1 MANIGQGVGDKRQ
14 RSRTFLALIVLLLG
28 MLLAQLDQNVV
39 ATALPTIVGDLGGI
53 SYFAWVTTA
62 YMLAVGVTTP
72 LYGKLGDLYGRK
84 RLFLFAVAAFLL
96 GSALCGVAQTMGQ
109 LVAFRVLQGVGGSGL
124 IVSAIAIY
132 ADLFGPEDRARYG
145 GFFGALFVVSS
156 VAGPLLG
163 GVLTDTLGWRWV
175 FYVNVPVGALAFA
188 LGAFALGSPR
198 ALARDEK
205 PRLDYAGV
213 CLLGALAVCVVLLTT
228 WGGTR
233 FAWVSPVVVG
243 LCAGTA
249 ALLAAWVLVERSAAE
264 PVIPLRL
271 FGGRTFS
278 VATAVTFLGGFSLFG
293 GVFFVPL
300 FLQFVSGAS
309 ATDSGLLLLPL
320 TAGVLVVSL
329 FAGPLIVG
337 LGGVRWF
344 GVAGMGASALGVWLF
359 STLGPDAD
367 RVLSGAYLA
376 LVGVGFGLV
385 MQVYT
390 LAVQNTA
397 PPRDMGTAV
406 STLTFA
412 RQIGGAIGASTFG
425 AIFAARLASELA
437 SRLPESALDRLPKG
451 DSLTPEA
458 VKELPAALQRAV
470 VGGYTGALST
480 VFVVAA
486 AVLALGLLVA
496 LFLGEV
502 PLRESPRKGER
513 DTQGGSGARSP
524 TEGSPPV
531 R

>member
-1 MANIGQGVGDKRQ
+1 MPTGGFGSDKKTGR
-14 RSRTFLALIVLLLG
+14 RGAFLALLALLLG

-39 ATALPTIVGDLGGI
+39 ATALPSIVGDLGGI

-62 YMLAVGVTTP
+62 YILAVAVTTP
-72 LYGKLGDLYGRK
+72 LNGKLGDLYGRK
-84 RLFLFAVAAFLL
+84 PLFLLAIAAFLL
-96 GSALCGVAQTMGQ
+96 GSVLCGVAQTMGQ
-109 LVAFRVLQGVGGSGL
+109 LVTFRALQGVGGSGL
-124 IVSAIAIY
+124 IVSAITIY

-163 GVLTDTLGWRWV
+163 GVLTDSLGWRWV
-175 FYVNVPVGALAFA
+175 FYANVPVSALAFTIA
-188 LGAFALGSPR
+188 AFALKLPR
-198 ALARDEK
+198 TRSGEER
-205 PRLDYAGV
+205 PRLDYAGA
-213 CLLGALAVCVVLLTT
+213 CLLATLATCVVLLTT
-228 WGGTR
+228 WGGTS
-233 FAWVSPVVVG
+233 FAWGSPVVLG
-243 LCAGTA
+243 LCAGA
-249 ALLAAWVLVERSAAE
+249 VALLVAWVFVERSAPE
-264 PVIPLRL
+264 PVIPIRL
-271 FGGRTFS
+271 FGERTFS
-278 VATAVTFLGGFSLFG
+278 VATAVSFLGGFSLFG

-320 TAGVLVVSL
+320 TVGVLAVSL
-329 FAGPLIVG
+329 FAGPLIVR

-344 GVAGMGASALGVWLF
+344 GAAGMGSSALGLWLF

-367 RVLSGAYLA
+367 GVLSGAYLV

-397 PPRDMGTAV
+397 PPRHMGSAV

-425 AIFAARLASELA
+425 AIFASRLASELA
-437 SRLPESALDRLPKG
+437 SRLSEGASRIRAAG
-451 DSLTPEA
+451 ALTPEA
-458 VKELPAALQRAV
+458 VRELPAVLRGAV
-470 VGGYTGALST
+470 VGGYADALSA

-486 AVLALGLLVA
+486 LVLALGLLLA

-502 PLRESPRKGER
+502 PLRETANETGAPRDPGTKGAVEE
-513 DTQGGSGARSP
+513 DTP
-524 TEGSPPV
+524 MP
-531 R
+531 

>member
-1 MANIGQGVGDKRQ
+1 
-14 RSRTFLALIVLLLG
+14 
-28 MLLAQLDQNVV
+28 LDQNVV
-39 ATALPTIVGDLGGI
+39 ATALPTIVGDLGGL

-62 YMLAVGVTTP
+62 YILAVGVTTP

-84 RLFLFAVAAFLL
+84 PLFLFAIAAFLL

-109 LVAFRVLQGVGGSGL
+109 LVAFRILQGVGGSGL
-124 IVSAIAIY
+124 IVSAITIY
-132 ADLFGPEDRARYG
+132 ADLFGPEDRARYQ

-156 VAGPLLG
+156 VAGPVLG
-163 GVLTDTLGWRWV
+163 GVLTDALGWRWV

-188 LGAFALGSPR
+188 IAAFALRLPR
-198 ALARDEK
+198 PYLGEERA
-205 PRLDYAGV
+205 RLDYAGAG
-213 CLLGALAVCVVLLTT
+213 LLAILATCVVLLTT

-233 FAWVSPVVVG
+233 FAWGSPVAVG
-243 LCAGTA
+243 LCAGTV
-249 ALLAAWVLVERSAAE
+249 ALLVAWVFVERSAAE
-264 PVIPLRL
+264 PVIPPRL
-271 FGGRTFS
+271 FGDQTFS

-329 FAGPLIVG
+329 FAGPLIVR

-344 GVAGMGASALGVWLF
+344 GVAGMGASVLGVWLF
-359 STLGPDAD
+359 STLGPDTD
-367 RVLSGAYLA
+367 RVLSGAYLI
-376 LVGVGFGLV
+376 LVGIGFGLV

-397 PPRDMGTAV
+397 PPRDMGSAV

-412 RQIGGAIGASTFG
+412 RQIGGAIGAATFG
-425 AIFAARLASELA
+425 AIFASRLASELA
-437 SRLPESALDRLPKG
+437 SRLPEGAAARLPG
-451 DSLTPEA
+451 GSSLTPEA
-458 VKELPAALQRAV
+458 IRELPAALQEAV
-470 VGGYTGALST
+470 VQGYAGALST

-486 AVLALGLLVA
+486 AVLALGLLIA
-496 LFLGEV
+496 LFLGDV
-502 PLRESPRKGER
+502 PLRESTYEGEK
-513 DTQGGSGARSP
+513 DTQCGPGMKSH

>member
-1 MANIGQGVGDKRQ
+1 MTGVGYGSGEKDGR
-14 RSRTFLALIVLLLG
+14 RGAFVALLALLLG

-39 ATALPTIVGDLGGI
+39 ATALPTIVGDLGGL

-62 YMLAVGVTTP
+62 YILAVGVTTP
-72 LYGKLGDLYGRK
+72 LYGKLGDLHGRK
-84 RLFLFAVAAFLL
+84 PLFLFAIAAFLL

-124 IVSAIAIY
+124 IVSAITIY
-132 ADLFGPEDRARYG
+132 ADLFGPEDRARYA

-188 LGAFALGSPR
+188 IAAFALRLPR
-198 ALARDEK
+198 THSGEER
-205 PRLDYAGV
+205 PRLDYAGAG
-213 CLLGALAVCVVLLTT
+213 LLAGLATCVVLLTT

-233 FAWVSPVVVG
+233 FAWGSPIVAG
-243 LCAGTA
+243 LCAGA
-249 ALLAAWVLVERSAAE
+249 VALLVAWVFVERSATE
-264 PVIPLRL
+264 PVVPPRL
-271 FGGRTFS
+271 FGDRTFS

-320 TAGVLVVSL
+320 TGGVLVVSL
-329 FAGPLIVG
+329 FAGPLIVR

-344 GVAGMGASALGVWLF
+344 GVAGMSASALGVWLF
-359 STLGPDAD
+359 STLGPDTG
-367 RVLSGAYLA
+367 RVLSGTYLV
-376 LVGVGFGLV
+376 LIGVGFGLV

-397 PPRDMGTAV
+397 ASRDMGSAV

-425 AIFAARLASELA
+425 AIFASRLASELA
-437 SRLPESALDRLPKG
+437 SRLSEGAAARLSG
-451 DSLTPEA
+451 GTSLTPEA
-458 VKELPAALQRAV
+458 LKELPTVLQGAV
-470 VGGYTGALST
+470 VRGYAGALST

-486 AVLALGLLVA
+486 AVLAIGLLVA
-496 LFLGEV
+496 LFLGDV
-502 PLRESPRKGER
+502 PLRGSPDEGEKE
-513 DTQGGSGARSP
+513 TQGSQA
-524 TEGSPPV
+524 E
-531 R
+531 